1 MAAVIAA
8 LVRILPLFPMRRF
21 VEILSHV
28 ISLSARIYTLHS

>member
-8 LVRILPLFPMRRF
+8 LVRTLSLFTMTCF

-28 ISLSARIYTLHS
+28 VSLSARIYTLHS